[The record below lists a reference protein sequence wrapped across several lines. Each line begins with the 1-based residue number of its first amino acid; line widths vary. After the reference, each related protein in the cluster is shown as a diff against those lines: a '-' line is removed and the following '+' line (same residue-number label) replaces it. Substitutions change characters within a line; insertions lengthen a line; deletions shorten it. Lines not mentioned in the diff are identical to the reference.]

1 MAVTTL
7 VLLRHAHTNANEH
20 GTTPM
25 MAGWAEIPISSF
37 GERQLEILPI
47 RFPMEGA
54 APVVYSSTSTRAQRT
69 AEAVA
74 RGRRVVSLRALRE
87 ISCGI
92 VDGLEVSEVQRR
104 CPELW
109 QANAAQ
115 NDPRFAWPEGETYD
129 RFRRRVVRASAAIAA
144 RHPGER
150 AVVVTH
156 AGVISQIVGY
166 VRGESPAR
174 WEEARPGN
182 CSVSVIEWGD
192 SGPRVVTFDD
202 RSHLGG
208 LRAAAPRQRGG

>member
-7 VLLRHAHTNANEH
+7 VLVRHAHTNANEH

-25 MAGWAEIPISSF
+25 MAGWAEIPISTF
-37 GERQLEILPI
+37 GERQLEILPG
-47 RFPMEGA
+47 RFPIDA
-54 APVVYSSTSTRAQRT
+54 APVVYSSTSSRARRT

-74 RGRRVVSLRALRE
+74 GGRRVVPLRSLRE

-104 CPELW
+104 YPELW

-115 NDPRFAWPEGETYD
+115 NDPRFAWPEGESYD
-129 RFRRRVVRASAAIAA
+129 RFRRRVLRTLAAIAA
-144 RHPGER
+144 RHRGER
-150 AVVVTH
+150 VVVVTH

-166 VRGESPAR
+166 VRGENPAR

-182 CSVSVIEWGD
+182 CSVSLIEWSA
-192 SGPRVVTFDD
+192 SGPRVVKFDD
-202 RSHLGG
+202 RSHLGS
-208 LRAAAPRQRGG
+208 LDAAAPRQRGG